1 MRIPAALALLAAP
14 LALAMAACPNADPPR
29 PRNLLL
35 VSLDTMSPA
44 HMALYGHDRDN
55 TPSLDRLAE
64 DGVVFTN
71 AYSTSS
77 WTLPAHASLLSGLY
91 PTSIAPDASDR
102 RLYRAATLLSERFA
116 RHGHRT
122 AAVVG
127 GGFVS
132 KQYGTDAGFES
143 FEEKTGVD
151 AALRWI
157 EEHREEPF
165 FFFFHTYTPHTPYRD
180 RRYAQAL
187 PAGRLG
193 GIYRG
198 GTKRERKRLH
208 SLVHDGHPVD
218 ASEKAFVRALYDGG
232 IARADEMV
240 GRLVDGLE
248 RLGLADSTVVV
259 VTSDHGEEFW
269 QHTKRGAAHG
279 HTLHDELLRVPLV
292 WHDPGLTPATARVD
306 APVSLIDV
314 VPTIVARFGLE
325 PSGDLD
331 GVDLTPLLE
340 RGTWNVERTLFAEG
354 TRVGDHHT
362 AAIGSRGKLIELR
375 DRKRP
380 DEVTGRRVYLAD
392 DADERDDRA
401 GASPDVERELEREIA
416 RHRTGAAT
424 TAPTEESRPLGEE
437 TRRRLRELGYVE

>member
-1 MRIPAALALLAAP
+1 
-14 LALAMAACPNADPPR
+14 
-29 PRNLLL
+29 
-35 VSLDTMSPA
+35 
-44 HMALYGHDRDN
+44 MALYGHDRDN
-55 TPSLDRLAE
+55 TPTLDRLAE
-64 DGVVFTN
+64 SGVVFTN

-91 PTSIAPDASDR
+91 PTSIAPDATDR
-102 RLYRAATLLSERFA
+102 RLYRASTLLSERFA

-132 KQYGTDAGFES
+132 KEYGADTGFES

-165 FFFFHTYTPHTPYRD
+165 FFFFHTYAPHTPYRD
-180 RRYAQAL
+180 RRYAEAL
-187 PAGRLG
+187 PPGRLE

-208 SLVHDGHPVD
+208 SLVHDGRPVD
-218 ASEKAFVRALYDGG
+218 ESEKEFVRALYDGG

-240 GRLVDGLE
+240 GLLVDGLE
-248 RLGLADSTVVV
+248 RLGLADSTVVI

-292 WHDPGLTPATARVD
+292 WRDPGLTPTTSRVD

-314 VPTIVARFGLE
+314 VPTIIARFGLDS
-325 PSGDLD
+325 SGQLD

-340 RGTWNVERTLFAEG
+340 RGTWSVDRTLFAEG

-375 DRKRP
+375 DRQTP
-380 DEVTGRRVYLAD
+380 GTVTGRRLYLAA
-392 DADERDDRA
+392 DADERDDRT
-401 GASPDVERELEREIA
+401 GTSPDVERELDRDLA
-416 RHRTGAAT
+416 RHRAGAAT
-424 TAPTEESRPLGEE
+424 SAPSEVERPIGEE